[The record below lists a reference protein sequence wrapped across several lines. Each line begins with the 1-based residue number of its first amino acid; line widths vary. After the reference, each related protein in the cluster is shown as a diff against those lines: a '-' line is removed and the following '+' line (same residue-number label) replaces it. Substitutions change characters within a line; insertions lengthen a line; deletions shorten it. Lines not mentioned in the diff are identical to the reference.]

1 MWFFSGSV
9 GGLKRRKWYE
19 ITFHVVKAMGFECM
33 NECESMHVE
42 SWTIKKAERRRIDA
56 FEMWCW
62 RRLESSLDCKEIK
75 LASPRGNQSWIFIGR
90 TDTEAET
97 AILWPPDA
105 KSWLMEKT
113 LMLGKIEGR
122 KKGDDRGQGWMASTT
137 QSTGVWESCRR
148 WWRTGK
154 PGMLQ
159 SMESQRIRHNWVTEQ
174 QEQPSVRMGKFLYW
188 GKHSTSGQRMPIGI
202 GDNELKNETNQ
213 HDLAA

>member
-122 KKGDDRGQGWMASTT
+122 KRRGRQRTRLNGINDSVDGSLRKLQEMVKDREAWHAAVHGVAKNQTQLSDWTT
-137 QSTGVWESCRR
+137 
-148 WWRTGK
+148 RTTFCKNGK
-154 PGMLQ
+154 ISLL
-159 SMESQRIRHNWVTEQ
+159 
-174 QEQPSVRMGKFLYW
+174 GK
-188 GKHSTSGQRMPIGI
+188 T
-202 GDNELKNETNQ
+202 
-213 HDLAA
+213 